1 MDGLQSYRTFM
12 RVIEVGSFSAVARE
26 LGVSQS
32 TVSKHIASFEA
43 TIGTQLFARTTR
55 KLRPTDEALK
65 LYPHVRQFVDALE
78 ASMPSKRAEHR
89 EKASGLL
96 RVSMP
101 VSFGRK
107 CVVPLLPAFMAEHP
121 EVSLDVQFGD
131 QLVDL
136 VEEGFELRIH
146 IGQLPAS
153 TLVARPLG
161 TEQYKVVATP
171 AYVARHGRPEVPH
184 DLVEHNCIC
193 QTRANARRWEF
204 DSEHGRQVVDVPGV
218 VNMND
223 SDAIYD
229 FVLSGLGVAQ
239 LPHWLVNDDIQSG
252 RVDWLL
258 ADYYPVPQPINFIYP
273 QTRFLSFR
281 ARCFID
287 SLLKLTKAQIA
298 KDA

>member
-1 MDGLQSYRTFM
+1 
-12 RVIEVGSFSAVARE
+12 
-26 LGVSQS
+26 
-32 TVSKHIASFEA
+32 VSKHIASFEA

-55 KLRPTDEALK
+55 KLRPTDEALN

-78 ASMPSKRAEHR
+78 AAMPSKHDQPKER
-89 EKASGLL
+89 ASGLL

-107 CVVPLLPAFMAEHP
+107 CVVPLLPEFLGEHP
-121 EVSLDVQFGD
+121 QVSLDVQFND

-161 TEQYKVVATP
+161 SEQYKVVAAPT
-171 AYVARHGRPEVPH
+171 YVKKYGRPDVPH
-184 DLVEHNCIC
+184 ELSGHNCVC
-193 QTRANARRWEF
+193 YTRANSRRWEF
-204 DSEHGRQVVDVPGV
+204 DSEHGRQVVDVPGLI
-218 VNMND
+218 NMND

-229 FVLSGLGVAQ
+229 FVRSGMGVAL
-239 LPHWLVNDDIQSG
+239 LPQWLVNDDIRAG
-252 RVDWLL
+252 RVEWLL
-258 ADYYPVPQPINFIYP
+258 DDYYPAPQPINFIYP

-287 SLLKLTKAQIA
+287 CLLRLTKAQNGR
-298 KDA
+298 DS